1 MDKKLKKTNISKKPK
16 EKKEERPTGR
26 KKLLLVG
33 LVVFIFLT
41 AAGTGI
47 FLLSRNRSAGPEI
60 SMDMAE
66 AWTGSMISASG
77 VTVMGMVSDDFEVE
91 NLETGLYIEEVYVS
105 AGSEVEAG
113 AAILKISEES
123 ILEARKELEA
133 AAREARLNYR
143 AGALEYE
150 QSKITAKYDYD
161 VAVLQGEQAKE
172 VYESTLAQLTQDVD
186 AAREALEEANALI
199 AEYTSAQENNTYAE
213 QYPYEQLQALYD
225 ENLQLLKDR
234 MEEWGIGW
242 SQVTGG
248 RGGNEY
254 ETVLVSLYAV
264 LEQNLKDYE
273 EAKENYDNA
282 VADESLQLQK
292 LNLQLSGLKAA
303 LEKAQKE
310 KEEQE
315 ISARL
320 AYETALAQ
328 KEQAERDYETAL
340 QKAQAAF
347 EELEDTKEDAKN
359 NLALFEESIGDG
371 FFHASQKGT
380 VLAVNY
386 REGNYL
392 QPESMVAAYSNQE
405 QVTVTVPV
413 DQADIAA
420 LSVGDSA
427 SVTISGYGS
436 YQGTITEINPVSSSD
451 SRTSVTY
458 NVTVLLNGDVSSL
471 SANLTATVI
480 FGMGGTADD

>member
-1 MDKKLKKTNISKKPK
+1 MDKKLKKTNISKKFK
-16 EKKEERPTGR
+16 EKNKEGPTGR
-26 KKLLLVG
+26 KKFLLVG
-33 LVVFIFLT
+33 LVMLIFLT
-41 AAGTGI
+41 AGAGI
-47 FLLSRNRSAGPEI
+47 FLLLKTRNAAPDI
-60 SMDMAE
+60 SMGMGE
-66 AWTGSMISASG
+66 AWSGSMISASG
-77 VTVMGMVSDDFEVE
+77 VTAMGMVSDDFEVE
-91 NLETGLYIEEVYVS
+91 KLDTELYIEEVYVS

-113 AAILKISEES
+113 TPILKISEES

-133 AAREARLNYR
+133 AVREATLNYR
-143 AGALEYE
+143 AGVLEYE
-150 QSKITAKYDYD
+150 QSRITAKYDYD
-161 VAVLQGEQAKE
+161 MAVLKGEQAKE
-172 VYESTLAQLTQDVD
+172 VYESTLAQLAQKAD
-186 AAREALEEANALI
+186 AASEALEEANTLI

-213 QYPYEQLQALYD
+213 EYPYERLQALYD

-273 EAKENYDNA
+273 EARENYDNA
-282 VADESLQLQK
+282 VADAELQLQK
-292 LNLQLSGLKAA
+292 LNLQLSGLKAEA
-303 LEKAQKE
+303 EKAQKE

-320 AYETALAQ
+320 VYETALAQ
-328 KEQAERDYETAL
+328 KEQAEGDYETAL
-340 QKAQAAF
+340 QKARAVF
-347 EELEDTKEDAKN
+347 EELETAKEEAEK

-371 FFHASQKGT
+371 FYYASQKGT
-380 VLAVNY
+380 VLVANC
-386 REGNYL
+386 RAGNYL
-392 QPESMVAAYSNQE
+392 QPESMVAAYSSQE
-405 QVTVTVPV
+405 EVTITAAV

-420 LSVGDSA
+420 LNVGDSA

-451 SRTSVTY
+451 SRTSVAY

>member
-1 MDKKLKKTNISKKPK
+1 MDKKLKKMNMSKKFK
-16 EKKEERPTGR
+16 EKNEERPTGR
-26 KKLLLVG
+26 KKFLLVG
-33 LVVFIFLT
+33 LVMLIFLT
-41 AAGTGI
+41 AGMGI
-47 FLLSRNRSAGPEI
+47 FLLFRTRNAAPDI
-60 SMDMAE
+60 SMGMGE
-66 AWTGSMISASG
+66 AWSGSMVSAAG
-77 VTVMGMVSDDFEVE
+77 VTAMGIVSDDFEVE
-91 NLETGLYIEEVYVS
+91 NLETDLYIEEVYVS
-105 AGSEVEAG
+105 AGSEVEKSTPV
-113 AAILKISEES
+113 LKISEES
-123 ILEARKELEA
+123 ISEARKELEA
-133 AAREARLNYR
+133 AVREATLNFR

-150 QSKITAKYDYD
+150 QSKISAKYDYD
-161 VAVLQGEQAKE
+161 AAVLKGEQAKE
-172 VYESTLAQLTQDVD
+172 VYESTLAQLTQNVD

-213 QYPYEQLQALYD
+213 EYPYEQLQALYN

-254 ETVLVSLYAV
+254 ETVLAGLYAV

-273 EAKENYDNA
+273 EARENYDNA
-282 VADESLQLQK
+282 VADAELQLQK
-292 LNLQLSGLKAA
+292 LNLQLSGLKADV
-303 LEKAQKE
+303 EKAQKE

-320 AYETALAQ
+320 VYETALAR
-328 KEQAERDYETAL
+328 KEQAEGDYETAL
-340 QKAQAAF
+340 QKARAAF
-347 EELEDTKEDAKN
+347 QELEDAREDAEKN
-359 NLALFEESIGDG
+359 LELFEESIGDG
-371 FFHASQKGT
+371 YYYASQKGT
-380 VLAVNY
+380 VLTVNY
-386 REGNYL
+386 RAGGYL
-392 QPESMVAAYSNQE
+392 QSESMVAAYGSRE
-405 QVTVTVPV
+405 EVTVTVAV
-413 DQADIAA
+413 DQTDIAA
-420 LSVGDSA
+420 LSVGDGA